1 MAWACCKKGP
11 YKDSKEVTGR
21 QTRKIR
27 EEGIPTRR
35 WMDYVG
41 SDPKNMGIKIR
52 RARALD
58 RTK

>member
-1 MAWACCKKGP
+1 MAWACCKNGS

-27 EEGIPTRR
+27 EGGIPTRK

-41 SDPKNMGIKIR
+41 SDLKNMGIKIR
-52 RARALD
+52 RTRA
-58 RTK
+58 